1 MAFTIGKATTKT
13 KFNQKSED
21 KVNLQKF
28 KCLVNNFRYRDEE
41 SGFFVFMAE
50 LSIHEPNPSVEVGG
64 KRFMSRKFPVVGTSV
79 IMTQTV
85 VQHQEVEIWGEFEE
99 GKDGRVQFSAT
110 AVQEVIPTK
119 PKAIELFLSSG
130 KIYGVGKATAKK
142 IVQHFGSETIRIL
155 DENPEALLEVPTINA
170 KKLEL
175 IKDSWREWRAI
186 YEIVA
191 TMRLYGI
198 GDAAGVKI
206 FNQFKEKSIDIIKN
220 NPYQLTEVSGIGFTI
235 ADKIARQIGVSP
247 VDPQRIEKCLL
258 YILEEV
264 AEKGNTACPKEDLI
278 HNAYEVLQIDHD
290 LIRDQVDLLINNDIL
305 IGKKV
310 KVTKLKSAYG
320 KEYETIIQDGV
331 AHKKMHNTEIRIAT
345 ELKRIIDYKID
356 ENAQRNREKVE
367 LFIQENPYKLDN
379 SQLKAARNVLN
390 NKVSILTGG
399 PGTGKTHT
407 IKSLLKYFDSTQK
420 EVVIATDYN
429 YGQNTYTSVLSA
441 PTGRAAKRMQE
452 STGKE
457 SSTIHRLLGF
467 KEGKFVY
474 NENNKLKGDIFILD
488 ESSMIDIWLMSAF
501 LKALPS
507 DARLIIVGDTDQL
520 PSVGAGNV
528 LKDMIESGMIAVSR
542 LEEVHRQALNSNII
556 VAAYD
561 IINKKIP
568 KLYDFNSDSDF
579 VFEKADGNEEIQN
592 KTVSIIAELIS
603 KGVKPEEIQILSPRK
618 DTEVGTLNLN
628 EILRPILNE
637 NYLQNQEAT
646 TKFVEG
652 DRVMQFKNNKELD
665 IYNGDTGQV
674 TLVEEDS
681 SFISVNFEGRDIEFQ
696 GSELKTLNLS
706 YAITIHKSQGSDY
719 PYVIIPMSKSHTFMW
734 DVNLLYTAVTRGKKR
749 VILIGEEKTLAFS
762 VANFKQNTR
771 ITGLKEQI
779 LAVFGQKSELEQ
791 EVFVEPVKVAA
802 TVNNIDSSLPKKPS
816 PFDVLRS
823 NKPSAFKK

>member
-13 KFNQKSED
+13 KFNQKSDD
-21 KVNLQKF
+21 KTNLQKF
-28 KCLVNNFRYRDEE
+28 KCLVNNFRYKDEE

-50 LSIHEPNPSVEVGG
+50 LSITEPNPSVEIAG
-64 KRFMSRKFPVVGTSV
+64 KRFMARKFPVVGTSV

-85 VQHQEVEIWGEFEE
+85 VEHQEVEIWGNFEE
-99 GKDGRVQFSAT
+99 GKEGRIQFSAS

-119 PKAIELFLSSG
+119 PKAIELFLGSG

-206 FNQFKEKSIDIIKN
+206 FNEFKEKSIDIIKN
-220 NPYQLTEVSGIGFTI
+220 DPYQLTEVGGIGFTT
-235 ADKIARQIGVSP
+235 ADKIARQIGISP
-247 VDPQRIEKCLL
+247 VDPKRIEKCLL

-290 LIRDQVDLLINNDIL
+290 LIREQVELLINNDVL

-320 KEYETIIQDGV
+320 KEYETMFQDGV
-331 AHKKMHNTEIRIAT
+331 AHKKMHNTEIKIAT
-345 ELKRIIDYKID
+345 ELKRIFDYQIAEDIEKNKEKID
-356 ENAQRNREKVE
+356 SFLES
-367 LFIQENPYKLDN
+367 NPYKLDN
-379 SQLKAARNVLN
+379 SQLRAAKNILN
-390 NKVSILTGG
+390 NKVSVLTGG

-407 IKSLLKYFDSTQK
+407 INSLLKYFDSTEK
-420 EVVIATDYN
+420 SVVVASDYN

-452 STGKE
+452 ATGKD

-467 KEGKFVY
+467 KEGKFVH

-488 ESSMIDIWLMSAF
+488 ESSMIDIWLMCSF

-507 DARLIIVGDTDQL
+507 HARIIIVGDTDQL

-528 LKDMIESGMIAVSR
+528 MKDIIESRMIPVSR
-542 LEEVHRQALNSNII
+542 LEEPHRQALDSNII

-561 IINKKIP
+561 IINKRIP
-568 KLYDFNSDSDF
+568 KLHSLDSSSDF
-579 VFEKADGNEEIQN
+579 AFVETDGNEDIQN
-592 KTVSIIAELIS
+592 QIVSIIADLVS
-603 KGVKPEEIQILSPRK
+603 KGVKSEEIQILSPRK
-618 DTEVGTLNLN
+618 DTEVGTHTLNN
-628 EILRPILNE
+628 VLRPILNH
-637 NYLQNQEAT
+637 NYLYKQDST

-674 TLVEEDS
+674 TMVEEDS
-681 SFISVNFEGRDIEFQ
+681 TLISVNFEGRDIEFQ
-696 GSELKTLNLS
+696 GSDLNTLNLS

-749 VILIGEEKTLAFS
+749 VILVGDKKTLS
-762 VANFKQNTR
+762 YCVANFKQNTR

-779 LAVFGQKSELEQ
+779 LEAFGQKPEEEML
-791 EVFVEPVKVAA
+791 VESIPE
-802 TVNNIDSSLPKKPS
+802 ISSNSGLSVLGKKPS
-816 PFDVLRS
+816 PFSSLRAG
-823 NKPSAFKK
+823 KPNPFKK

>member
-13 KFNQKSED
+13 KFNQKSDD
-21 KVNLQKF
+21 KTNLQKF
-28 KCLVNNFRYRDEE
+28 KCLVNNFRYKDEE

-50 LSIHEPNPSVEVGG
+50 LSISEPNPSVDIAG
-64 KRFMSRKFPVVGTSV
+64 KRFMGRKFPVVGTSV

-85 VQHQEVEIWGEFEE
+85 VEHQEVEIWGSFEE
-99 GKDGRVQFSAT
+99 GKEGRIQFVAN

-119 PKAIELFLSSG
+119 PKAIELFLGSG

-142 IVQHFGSETIRIL
+142 IVQQFGSETIRIL
-155 DENPEALLEVPTINA
+155 DENPDALLAVPTINA

-175 IKDSWREWRAI
+175 IKDSWKEWRAI

-206 FNQFKEKSIDIIKN
+206 FNEFKEKSIDIIKN
-220 NPYQLTEVSGIGFTI
+220 DPYKLTDIPGIGFTT
-235 ADKIARQIGVSP
+235 ADKIARQIGISP
-247 VDPQRIEKCLL
+247 IDPTRIEKCLL
-258 YILEEV
+258 YILEQV
-264 AEKGNTACPKEDLI
+264 AEKGNTACPKEELI

-290 LIRDQVDLLINNDIL
+290 LIREQVELLITNDVL

-320 KEYETIIQDGV
+320 KEYEVIIQDGV
-331 AHKKMHNTEIRIAT
+331 AHKKMHNTEIKIAT
-345 ELKRIIDYKID
+345 ELKRILECKIEED
-356 ENAQRNREKVE
+356 MEKNKEKINAFLEA
-367 LFIQENPYKLDN
+367 NPYKLDN
-379 SQLKAARNVLN
+379 SQLKAAKKILN

-407 IKSLLKYFDSTQK
+407 ISSLLKYFDSTEK
-420 EVVIATDYN
+420 SVVVASDFD

-452 STGKE
+452 ATGKE

-467 KEGKFVY
+467 KEGKFIY
-474 NENNKLKGDIFILD
+474 NEQNKLSGDIFILD
-488 ESSMIDIWLMSAF
+488 ESSMIDIWLMASF
-501 LKALPS
+501 LKALPNK
-507 DARLIIVGDTDQL
+507 ARIIIIGDTDQL

-528 LKDMIESGMIAVSR
+528 LKDMIQSQMIPVSR

-561 IINKKIP
+561 IISKKVP
-568 KLYDFNSDSDF
+568 KLHSIDSDSDF
-579 VFEKADGNEEIQN
+579 VFVETEGDENIQN
-592 KTVSIIAELIS
+592 QIVSIIANLIS
-603 KGVKPEEIQILSPRK
+603 KGVKSEEIQILSPRK
-618 DTEVGTLNLN
+618 DTELGTLSLNNL
-628 EILRPILNE
+628 LRPILNN
-637 NYLQNQEAT
+637 NYLQNPDAT
-646 TKFVEG
+646 TKFVVG

-674 TLVEEDS
+674 TMAEEDS
-681 SFISVNFEGRDIEFQ
+681 SLITVNFDGREIEFQ
-696 GSELKTLNLS
+696 GSDLKNLNLS
-706 YAITIHKSQGSDY
+706 YANTIHKSQGSDY
-719 PYVIIPMSKSHTFMW
+719 PYVIIPMSKAHTFMW

-749 VILIGEEKTLAFS
+749 VILVGEKKTLVFS

-779 LAVFGQKSELEQ
+779 WEAFGHNPEEKKLETSTI
-791 EVFVEPVKVAA
+791 ESNNVIDN
-802 TVNNIDSSLPKKPS
+802 TVDKKPNPFSSLKTNRPNP
-816 PFDVLRS
+816 
-823 NKPSAFKK
+823 FKK

>member
-13 KFNQKSED
+13 KFNQKSDD
-21 KVNLQKF
+21 KTNLQKF
-28 KCLVNNFRYRDEE
+28 KCLVNNFRYKDEE

-50 LSIHEPNPSVEVGG
+50 LSINEPNPSVEIGG

-85 VQHQEVEIWGEFEE
+85 VEHQEVEIWGQFEE
-99 GKDGRVQFSAT
+99 GKEGRVQFAAS

-142 IVQHFGSETIRIL
+142 IVNQFGSETIRIL
-155 DENPEALLEVPTINA
+155 DQNPEALLDVPTINE

-206 FNQFKEKSIDIIKN
+206 FNQFKEKSIEIIKN

-235 ADKIARQIGVSP
+235 ADKIARQIGISP

-290 LIRDQVDLLINNDIL
+290 LIRDQVDLLIKNDVL

-320 KEYETIIQDGV
+320 KDYEVMIQDGV

-345 ELKRIIDYKID
+345 ELKRILDYKIE
-356 ENAQRNREKVE
+356 ENVEENKQKVE
-367 LFIQENPYKLDN
+367 TFLESNPYKLDN
-379 SQLKAARNVLN
+379 SQLRAARNVLN

-407 IKSLLKYFDSTQK
+407 IKSLLKYFDSTEK
-420 EVVIATDYN
+420 SVVVASDYN

-441 PTGRAAKRMQE
+441 PTGRAAKRMEE
-452 STGKE
+452 STGKS

-467 KEGKFVY
+467 KEGKFLY
-474 NENNKLKGDIFILD
+474 NEQNKLKGDIFILD

-507 DARLIIVGDTDQL
+507 HARLIIVGDTDQL

-528 LKDMIESGMIAVSR
+528 LKDMIESKMIPVSR

-561 IINKKIP
+561 IINKRIP
-568 KLYDFNSDSDF
+568 KLHSIDSDSDF
-579 VFEKADGNEEIQN
+579 VFVETEGNEDIQN
-592 KTVSIIAELIS
+592 QIVGIIADLVS
-603 KGVKPEEIQILSPRK
+603 KGVKSEDIQILSPRK
-618 DTEVGTLNLN
+618 DTDLGTHTLNT
-628 EILRPILNE
+628 ILRPILNH

-674 TLVEEDS
+674 TMVEEDS
-681 SFISVNFEGRDIEFQ
+681 TLISVNFDGRDIEFQ
-696 GSELKTLNLS
+696 GNELKTLNLS

-749 VILIGEEKTLAFS
+749 VILIGEKKTLAFS

-779 LAVFGQKSELEQ
+779 LEAFGQNKEM
-791 EVFVEPVKVAA
+791 VEEKQIES
-802 TVNNIDSSLPKKPS
+802 TSILGKKPS
-816 PFDVLRS
+816 PFEALKANRP
-823 NKPSAFKK
+823 NPFKK

>member
-13 KFNQKSED
+13 KFNQEITD
-21 KVNLQKF
+21 KTNLQKF
-28 KCLVNNFRYRDEE
+28 KCLVNNFRYKDEE
-41 SGFFVFMAE
+41 TGFFVFMAE
-50 LSIHEPNPSVEVGG
+50 LSINEPNPSVEVAG
-64 KRFMSRKFPVVGTSV
+64 KKFMSRKFPVVGTSV

-85 VQHQEVEIWGEFEE
+85 VEHQEVEVWGQFEE
-99 GKDGRVQFSAT
+99 GKEGRIQFSAS
-110 AVQEVIPTK
+110 AIQEVIPTK

-142 IVQHFGSETIRIL
+142 IVAHLGSETIRVL
-155 DENPEALLEVPTINA
+155 DENPERLLEIPTINE

-220 NPYQLTEVSGIGFTI
+220 SPYQLTEVSGIGFTI
-235 ADKIARQIGVSP
+235 ADKIARQLGISP

-264 AEKGNTACPKEDLI
+264 AEKGNTACSKEDLI
-278 HNAYEVLQIDHD
+278 HNAYEILQIDHD
-290 LIRDQVDLLINNDIL
+290 LIREEVNLLINNDIL
-305 IGKKV
+305 VGKKV
-310 KVTKLKSAYG
+310 KVNKLKSAYA
-320 KEYETIIQDGV
+320 KEYEIVIQDGV
-331 AHKKMHNTEIRIAT
+331 AHKKMHNTEIKIAT
-345 ELKRIIDYKID
+345 ELKRILDYKS
-356 ENAQRNREKVE
+356 EESVEETRKKVE
-367 LFIQENPYKLDN
+367 QFLETNPYKLDD

-407 IKSLLKYFDSTQK
+407 IKSLLKYFDTTEKS
-420 EVVIATDYN
+420 VLIASDYN
-429 YGQNTYTSVLSA
+429 YENSYTSVLSA
-441 PTGRAAKRMQE
+441 PTGRAAKRMEE
-452 STGKE
+452 STGKT

-474 NENNKLKGDIFILD
+474 NEQNKLKGDIFILD

-528 LKDMIESGMIAVSR
+528 LKDMIESKMIPVSR

-561 IINKKIP
+561 IINR
-568 KLYDFNSDSDF
+568 KLPQIHSLNSDSDF
-579 VFEKADGNEEIQN
+579 VFVETDGNENIQN
-592 KTVSIIAELIS
+592 QIVGIIADLVS
-603 KGVKPEEIQILSPRK
+603 KGVKSEDIQILSPRK
-618 DTEVGTLNLN
+618 DTELGTHTLNTM
-628 EILRPILNE
+628 LRPILNN
-637 NYLQNQEAT
+637 NYLQKQDAT

-674 TLVEEDS
+674 TMVEEDS
-681 SFISVNFEGRDIEFQ
+681 TLISVNFDGRDIEFQ
-696 GSELKTLNLS
+696 GSDLNTLNLS

-719 PYVIIPMSKSHTFMW
+719 SYVIIPMSKSHTFMW

-749 VILIGEEKTLAFS
+749 VILVGEKKTFAFS
-762 VANFKQNTR
+762 VSNFKQNTR

-779 LAVFGQKSELEQ
+779 LETFGQLKENEKI
-791 EVFVEPVKVAA
+791 VEPIQITAESTNLSESVVE
-802 TVNNIDSSLPKKPS
+802 KKPS
-816 PFDVLRS
+816 PFDILRS
-823 NKPSAFKK
+823 KKAGSFKK